1 MRTTDFDEIDNIN
14 ATNEDGSAQIVNE
27 DAVQKAIDKSTVD
40 ALLERAETA
49 DEEKLAEE
57 EAAKEEERV
66 VEEFKKVIK
75 ENAREDEQPK
85 SRTFTLAKILG
96 GDILSTQAIRSQVW
110 LILLIALYMF
120 IYVSNRYSCQK
131 KQIEIA
137 KLNKELQDAKYKALS
152 TSSELTE
159 LSRES
164 NVLEKLRNSNDST
177 LKIASQPPFIVKIE
191 E

>member
-1 MRTTDFDEIDNIN
+1 MRNTDFDEIDNIN
-14 ATNEDGSAQIVNE
+14 AASEDGSAQIVNE

-49 DEEKLAEE
+49 DEEKLAED

-110 LILLIALYMF
+110 LILLIAIYMF